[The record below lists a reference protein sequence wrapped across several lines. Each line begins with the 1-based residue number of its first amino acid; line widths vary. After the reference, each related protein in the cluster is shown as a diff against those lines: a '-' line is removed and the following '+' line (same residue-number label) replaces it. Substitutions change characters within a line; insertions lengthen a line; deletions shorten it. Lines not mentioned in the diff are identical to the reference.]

1 MKIKLSILSIII
13 IFSAFALNAQTA
25 NDDAVIIYND
35 PQIEN
40 LVELHIDYNEEFP
53 VIDGYRIQIL
63 MRAGN
68 TALDEANQIKDE
80 FEENYPEI
88 NTYVTFREPYYRLR
102 VGDFR
107 TRLEAMEFM
116 EKLKRTY
123 PQAWV
128 IKDKITFPELTKY
141 KNTINYE

>member
-1 MKIKLSILSIII
+1 MKIKLSILSIVM
-13 IFSAFALNAQTA
+13 IFSALSINAQTA
-25 NDDAVIIYND
+25 NSNAIIIYND

-53 VIDGYRIQIL
+53 LIDGYRIQLL

-116 EKLKRTY
+116 EKLKRSY

>member
-1 MKIKLSILSIII
+1 MKIKLSILSFIM
-13 IFSAFALNAQTA
+13 IFFALAMNAQTA
-25 NDDAVIIYND
+25 NGNAVIIYND

-53 VIDGYRIQIL
+53 LIDGYRIQLL

-116 EKLKRTY
+116 EKLKRSY

-141 KNTINYE
+141 KNIINYE

>member
-1 MKIKLSILSIII
+1 MKIKLSILSIVM
-13 IFSAFALNAQTA
+13 IFSALSMNAQTA
-25 NDDAVIIYND
+25 NSNAIIIYND

-53 VIDGYRIQIL
+53 LIDGYRIQLL

-116 EKLKRTY
+116 EKLKRSY

>member
-1 MKIKLSILSIII
+1 MNIKPIIL
-13 IFSAFALNAQTA
+13 
-25 NDDAVIIYND
+25 AVILTSAVIGLKAQYTDAKTVIKYSD
-35 PQIEN
+35 PRIED
-40 LVELHIDYNEEFP
+40 LVELHITYNEAFP
-53 VIDGYRIQIL
+53 LIDGYRIQLI

-68 TALDEANQIKDE
+68 AALDEVNEIKAE
-80 FEENYPEI
+80 FEESQPTI

-107 TRLEAMEFM
+107 TRLDALEFL
-116 EKLKRTY
+116 ESIKRSY

-141 KNTINYE
+141 KKTFNYE

>member
-1 MKIKLSILSIII
+1 MKIKLSILSIVM
-13 IFSAFALNAQTA
+13 IFSALAMNAQTA
-25 NDDAVIIYND
+25 NSNAVIIYND

-53 VIDGYRIQIL
+53 LIDGYRIQLL

-116 EKLKRTY
+116 ENLKRSY

>member
-1 MKIKLSILSIII
+1 M
-13 IFSAFALNAQTA
+13 IFSALAMNAQNA
-25 NDDAVIIYND
+25 NSNAVIIYND

-53 VIDGYRIQIL
+53 LIDGYRIQLL

-116 EKLKRTY
+116 EKLKRSY

>member
-1 MKIKLSILSIII
+1 MF
-13 IFSAFALNAQTA
+13 FSALVMNAQTA
-25 NDDAVIIYND
+25 NGNAVIIYND

-53 VIDGYRIQIL
+53 LIDGYRIQLL

-107 TRLEAMEFM
+107 SRLEAMEFM
-116 EKLKRTY
+116 EKLKRSY

>member
-1 MKIKLSILSIII
+1 MKTKLSIIFIII
-13 IFSAFALNAQTA
+13 VAAYSASAQSSDRNT
-25 NDDAVIIYND
+25 VIIYND

-40 LVELHIDYNEEFP
+40 LVELHLDYNEEFP
-53 VIDGYRIQIL
+53 FIDGYRIQIL

-68 TALDEANQIKDE
+68 TALDEANLIKEE
-80 FEENYPEI
+80 FEEDYPEI
-88 NTYVTFREPYYRLR
+88 NTYITFREPYYRLR

-116 EKLKRTY
+116 ENLKRSY

>member
-1 MKIKLSILSIII
+1 M
-13 IFSAFALNAQTA
+13 IFSASSMHAQA
-25 NDDAVIIYND
+25 VNGKAVIYYND

-40 LVELHIDYNEEFP
+40 LVQLHIDYNEEFP
-53 VIDGYRIQIL
+53 LIDGYRIQLI

-68 TALDEANQIKDE
+68 TALDEANQIRDE

-116 EKLKRTY
+116 EKLKRSY

-128 IKDKITFPELTKY
+128 IKDKIIFPELTKY